1 MDLGMYDFYTVS
13 PETQLHRGAL
23 MAPQPDTLNGF
34 QGVTIQGFF
43 VWGGRFYYFCWVDR
57 HITGRCFI

>member
-34 QGVTIQGFF
+34 QGVTIQGFLF
-43 VWGGRFYYFCWVDR
+43 GAVGFTIFAR
-57 HITGRCFI
+57 